1 MVALMLTGKM
11 SDEERRTTEIKPS
24 KMENRKSR
32 TENSAGHACG
42 VDV

>member
-11 SDEERRTTEIKPS
+11 SDEERCTTEIRKS

-32 TENSAGHACG
+32 TENSAGHPFG